1 MWKNLPLKVQLNYLK
16 ANMNRFF
23 LNIFL
28 FFFLITNQSMS
39 EENVMILKL
48 KDGEVK
54 IELYEDVAPNHVK
67 RIKELANSG
76 KYDNVVFHRVIDGF
90 MAQTGDVK
98 FGNSSSS
105 DFNLARAGMGGSD
118 LPDLKQEFNSLPHER
133 GTLSM
138 ARSSD
143 PDSANSQF
151 FICFKAAPFLD
162 RQYTVFGKVISGMD
176 YVDKIKRG
184 DQNNNGAVSD
194 PDKIISFK
202 SL

>member
-1 MWKNLPLKVQLNYLK
+1 MNKILINLIILL
-16 ANMNRFF
+16 
-23 LNIFL
+23 
-28 FFFLITNQSMS
+28 LIISNQSIA
-39 EENVMILKL
+39 EENIMILKL
-48 KDGEVK
+48 KDGHIK
-54 IELYEDVAPNHVK
+54 IELFEDVAPNHVK
-67 RIKELANSG
+67 RIKELANAG

-98 FGNSSSS
+98 FGNSESKEF
-105 DFNLARAGMGGSD
+105 DLRKAGMGGSD
-118 LPDLKQEFNSLPHER
+118 LPDLEQEFSSLPHDR

-143 PDSANSQF
+143 PNSANSQF
-151 FICFKAAPFLD
+151 FICFKPAPFLD
-162 RQYTVFGKVISGMD
+162 RQYTVFGKVLEGME

-184 DQNNNGAVSD
+184 DDNNNGSVTD